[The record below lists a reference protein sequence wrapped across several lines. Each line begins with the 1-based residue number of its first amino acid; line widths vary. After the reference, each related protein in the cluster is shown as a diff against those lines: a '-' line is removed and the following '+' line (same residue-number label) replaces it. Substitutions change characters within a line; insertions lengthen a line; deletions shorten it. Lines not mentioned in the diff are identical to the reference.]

1 MAGAATALETALKR
15 DRSIVI
21 GGLATVIAISWL
33 YILLGA
39 GMGMSAFEMTRMSS
53 PVGLGGGMA
62 AAPMESARTDSGGMA
77 GAMQAMAPV
86 VWTPAYAV
94 LMLFMWW
101 VMMLAM
107 MLPSAAPMIL
117 LFAAVN
123 RKQRAR
129 GAPHVATGIFAAG
142 YGLAWGIF
150 SLLAVA
156 AQWGLERTL
165 LLSPTMVGTSV
176 ALGGAI
182 LVAAGIWQMTPLKN
196 ACLRHCRSPIHFLSH
211 HWRKGRL
218 GALRM
223 GLEHGAFCLG
233 CCWVLMA
240 LLFYGG
246 VMNLYWIVGLCLFVL
261 IEKLAP
267 AGVWIGRLAGA
278 GLIAWGGFLLVGAF

>member
-1 MAGAATALETALKR
+1 MALAASVLEAALKR
-15 DRSIVI
+15 DRAVVV
-21 GGLATVIAISWL
+21 GGLVTVIVLSWL

-39 GMGMSAFEMTRMSS
+39 GVGMSALEMTRMSS
-53 PVGLGGGMA
+53 PAGLAGEGTGGPAMT
-62 AAPMESARTDSGGMA
+62 SAGMA
-77 GAMQAMAPV
+77 GAVQAMAPV
-86 VWTPAYAV
+86 AWTPAYAV

-101 VMMLAM
+101 IMMLAM

-117 LFAAVN
+117 LFAAIN
-123 RKQRAR
+123 RKQRER
-129 GAPHVATGIFAAG
+129 GAPFVATGVFAGG
-142 YGLAWGIF
+142 YMLAWGAF
-150 SLLAVA
+150 SVVAVA
-156 AQWGLERTL
+156 GQWALERAL
-165 LLSPTMVGTSV
+165 LMSDTMVGTSV
-176 ALGGAI
+176 TLGGAI

-267 AGVWIGRLAGA
+267 AGILVGRLAGA
-278 GLIAWGGFLLVGAF
+278 GLIAWGGMLLAGAL

>member
-1 MAGAATALETALKR
+1 MTNAASALEAALKR
-15 DRSIVI
+15 DRMIVI
-21 GGLATVIAISWL
+21 GGLATVVAVAWL

-39 GMGMSAFEMTRMSS
+39 GMGMSAFEMTRMST
-53 PVGLGGGMA
+53 PAGLGGGIESTTMGSGA
-62 AAPMESARTDSGGMA
+62 AVT

-86 VWTPAYAV
+86 AWTPAYAV

-117 LFAAVN
+117 LFAAIN
-123 RKQRAR
+123 RKQRER
-129 GAPHVATGIFAAG
+129 GAPYVATGVFAAG
-142 YGLAWGIF
+142 YGLAWGAF
-150 SLLAVA
+150 SLVAVSV
-156 AQWGLERTL
+156 QWGLERAL
-165 LLSPTMVGTSV
+165 LLSETMVGTSI
-176 ALGGAI
+176 ALGGAL
-182 LVAAGIWQMTPLKN
+182 LVAAGIWQLTPLKN

-211 HWRKGRL
+211 NWRKGRL

-233 CCWVLMA
+233 CCWVLMV

-267 AGVWIGRLAGA
+267 AGVWVGRLAGA
-278 GLIAWGGFLLVGAF
+278 GLIAWGGVLLAGTL